1 MMDTDELKV
10 ITGTTELG
18 GPLITAAEFS
28 AEESKSSRPIWSMPG
43 PKIVMAAL
51 LLMPAVAIAGTFLTG
66 GGHSESAQPLGDAN
80 QPSAKPK
87 PVTNQDE
94 EQMQQ
99 EIARLKAKSALDGQA
114 KLEKQL
120 AKQPN
125 SKPVTAV
132 QNSSSKSGETAA
144 QPSAS
149 TAATTV
155 AIRSEPPKIA
165 TAAVSRPEVI
175 PMRESSTP
183 SRAVDRSEM
192 APPKEVI
199 PPQERWQQAL
209 KLGSYGAV
217 RPESAQ
223 VPEAVASVKPAPM
236 SELQA
241 KLTTWSRQGD
251 VVVPTVE
258 PSNRPGDVAVLTV
271 EPSPPE
277 LPGESQSTS
286 LIAGTNAAA
295 VFETPVVL
303 DDGKSSERF
312 TVLLSEPIPDAS
324 GRTALPVNTKLTV
337 QVEGISQAGR
347 VQLAAMSATWN
358 QSGQTKEMTLPAGA
372 IQIRGIRGQPLVAQQ
387 FQDKGKELAALDR
400 GQFILSAIRGASGQL
415 IQPNT
420 SVQTGNGST
429 VVTQQNPRPN
439 ILAGALQGGADT
451 LLTTIGERNKKA
463 VEEIQQRPPIR
474 YIAAGT
480 PVQVFVNQSV
490 QLPL

>member
-1 MMDTDELKV
+1 MMDTDQLKH

-18 GPLITAAEFS
+18 KPLVTAAEFS
-28 AEESKSSRPIWSMPG
+28 AEDSKSARPIWSMPG

-51 LLMPAVAIAGTFLTG
+51 LLMPVVAVAGTFLTG
-66 GGHSESAQPLGDAN
+66 GGHSESAQPTPLGDAN

-87 PVTNQDE
+87 SSTNQDE

-125 SKPVTAV
+125 SKPVKAV
-132 QNSSSKSGETAA
+132 QNPNPKSGEAAPPPTSTTA
-144 QPSAS
+144 
-149 TAATTV
+149 V

-165 TAAVSRPEVI
+165 TASVSRPEVI
-175 PMRESSTP
+175 PMRELSTP

-209 KLGSYGAV
+209 KLGSYGSV
-217 RPESAQ
+217 RAEVAQAPES
-223 VPEAVASVKPAPM
+223 VAPSKPF
-236 SELQA
+236 STTELQA
-241 KLTTWSRQGD
+241 KLTTWNRQGD
-251 VVVPTVE
+251 VAVPTV
-258 PSNRPGDVAVLTV
+258 D
-271 EPSPPE
+271 PSPPE
-277 LPGESQSTS
+277 LPGESQPTS

-312 TVLLSEPIPDAS
+312 TVMLSEPIPDAS

-358 QSGQTKEMTLPAGA
+358 QAGQTKEMLLPIGA
-372 IQIRGIRGQPLVAQQ
+372 IQIRGSRGQPLVAQQ

-429 VVTQQNPRPN
+429 VVTQQNPKPN